1 MQASAYVMPGEYE
14 PHMSIWLGWPRFQW
28 FTDPSLDTRQTIAE
42 VIQVLSHYRI
52 SSNILCTDEQGISAA
67 RDWMTQN
74 GWPVTP
80 HMNFLAIPQVDIWMR
95 DYGPIFLKHR
105 DTNRLAIASF
115 AQNQWG
121 YADVTDAVSIGMTQL
136 PEAVARFLG
145 IDTVLRTGVV
155 SEGGGRIHN
164 GEGILLVNRML
175 ERRRNPQKTEAEL
188 EDAYKTL
195 LGATRIIWL
204 NAGLYEDVQSDSG
217 PVAYKDDD
225 GKSVLLYGPQTTG
238 GHLDELCQF
247 AAQNRVI
254 LAEVSEEEASADP
267 IAAINYE
274 RLEEIYRTLSKMTD
288 MNGRPFEIMRI
299 PVPDI
304 KFLLIQPDEPMYK
317 DFLATLDYREN
328 APAFPL
334 GEPVHIVKAASYANY
349 LVTNGLVIAP
359 GYGDQTKD
367 AATASVLKT
376 AYPGRE
382 IVQIDPTPLNYA
394 GGGIHCLIQQQPVG
408 IY

>member
-1 MQASAYVMPGEYE
+1 M
-14 PHMSIWLGWPRFQW
+14 
-28 FTDPSLDTRQTIAE
+28 
-42 VIQVLSHYRI
+42 
-52 SSNILCTDEQGISAA
+52 
-67 RDWMTQN
+67 
-74 GWPVTP
+74 
-80 HMNFLAIPQVDIWMR
+80 
-95 DYGPIFLKHR
+95 
-105 DTNRLAIASF
+105 
-115 AQNQWG
+115 
-121 YADVTDAVSIGMTQL
+121 TDAVSIGMTQL

-334 GEPVHIVKAASYANY
+334 ESRCTLSRQQAMRIILSPMAWLSLPDMAIRPRMLQPQAS
-349 LVTNGLVIAP
+349 
-359 GYGDQTKD
+359 
-367 AATASVLKT
+367 
-376 AYPGRE
+376 
-382 IVQIDPTPLNYA
+382 
-394 GGGIHCLIQQQPVG
+394 
-408 IY
+408 